1 MSDLAKLIEFL
12 DLLDDK
18 RIYYRLNRIRDSIM
32 IEIAVP
38 GQRWEVEFM
47 VDGSVVV
54 EKFISSGQLFNEDEL
69 SVLFREYSD

>member
-1 MSDLAKLIEFL
+1 MAKMIAFL
-12 DLLDDK
+12 DLLDEK
-18 RIYYRLNRIRDSIM
+18 KIYYKLNKIRDSIM

-54 EKFISSGQLFNEDEL
+54 EKFISSGQMFNEDEL
-69 SVLFREYSD
+69 GVLFREYSD